1 MLSSTAVPAKEG
13 AGKSLYTHVQDG
25 LVSASS
31 FWDPRLHAS
40 PLLGQQ
46 DSMFVD
52 GYGSPAVDF
61 LQPQPALLSPHVP
74 VTGFVILFLSE
85 KMYFGHRCSQNEGT
99 EVSES
104 LSSKGWTKASAM
116 P

>member
-1 MLSSTAVPAKEG
+1 
-13 AGKSLYTHVQDG
+13 
-25 LVSASS
+25 
-31 FWDPRLHAS
+31 
-40 PLLGQQ
+40 
-46 DSMFVD
+46 MFVD
-52 GYGSPAVDF
+52 GYGTPAVDF

-85 KMYFGHRCSQNEGT
+85 KMHFGHRCSQNEGT

-104 LSSKGWTKASAM
+104 LSSKRWTKTSAM